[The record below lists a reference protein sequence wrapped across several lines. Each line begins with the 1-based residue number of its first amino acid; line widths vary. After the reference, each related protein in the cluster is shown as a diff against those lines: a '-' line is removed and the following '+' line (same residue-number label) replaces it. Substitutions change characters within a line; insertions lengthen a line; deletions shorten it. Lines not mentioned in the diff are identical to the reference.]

1 MQSKF
6 SASKNCDETNNL
18 GICLK
23 KPFNI
28 SYATVASRIR
38 SYSNW
43 TRTYPKPVVLADA
56 GFYYTGTEDV
66 VQCFYCGL
74 KLRRWDVFD
83 DPWVEHARHGKHCPH
98 VTNFK
103 GNGFCK
109 RLKDHIEDDGA
120 PTKQEMKRNLY
131 SDDLIHTT
139 AAKAL
144 LSMGC
149 YKDQHIKDSIKL
161 FVAENDTLDFSAS
174 DILKILQNRSV

>member
-1 MQSKF
+1 MQAKL
-6 SASKNCDETNNL
+6 SASKNYEETNNL

-23 KPFNI
+23 KPFDI
-28 SYATVASRIR
+28 SYATVAARIR

-56 GFYYTGTEDV
+56 GFYYTGIEDV

-98 VTNFK
+98 VANVK
-103 GNGFCK
+103 GNEFYK
-109 RLKDHIEDDGA
+109 RRNSVEDDGA
-120 PTKQEMKRNLY
+120 PSKQETKRNLY
-131 SDDLIHTT
+131 SDDLIYTT

-149 YKDQHIKDSIKL
+149 YKDQDIKDSIKL

>member
-1 MQSKF
+1 MQSKLN
-6 SASKNCDETNNL
+6 ASKTYEETNNL

-28 SYATVASRIR
+28 SYATVGARIR

-43 TRTYPKPVVLADA
+43 TKTSPKPVVLADA
-56 GFYYTGTEDV
+56 GFYHTGTEDV

-74 KLRRWDVFD
+74 KLRSWDVFD

-98 VTNFK
+98 VRNVK
-103 GNGFCK
+103 GKDFSK
-109 RLKDHIEDDGA
+109 RLNDHIEEDGT
-120 PTKQEMKRNLY
+120 PTKQETKRSLY
-131 SDDLIHTT
+131 SDDLIYTT

-149 YKDQHIKDSIKL
+149 YRDQDIKDSIKL
-161 FVAENDTLDFSAS
+161 FVEKNDTLDFSAS
-174 DILKILQNRSV
+174 DILTILQNRSV